1 MKYRY
6 SVVTYDPTKEEE
18 LDVLAMDIVYY
29 ESAYDSL
36 SESWPQFD
44 AWLDE
49 HYSASTVY
57 TLLMGEEKDM
67 EIAREFSY
75 YMAVHHR
82 DEVIESALNAGIV
95 EVVE

>member
-6 SVVTYDPTKEEE
+6 SVVTYDPTNEKE
-18 LDVLAMDIVYY
+18 LDALAMDIVFY

-44 AWLDE
+44 AWLNAN
-49 HYSASTVY
+49 YTASTVY
-57 TLLMGEEKDM
+57 SILMGEEKDM

-75 YMAVHHR
+75 YMAVNHR
-82 DEVIESALNAGIV
+82 DEVIESALNSGV
-95 EVVE
+95 VVVVE